1 MVEEL
6 LDSSNIPTHPLNPP
20 PQAGD
25 FFLREHD
32 GRYVE
37 GNPREVWQV
46 GLAVEAARQLLVG
59 RIKIGVGVQLGLSTR
74 SVFGGGEED
83 SWNKNL

>member
-1 MVEEL
+1 MGL
-6 LDSSNIPTHPLNPP
+6 LDRSDIPTHPLNPP

-37 GNPREVWQV
+37 GDPREVRQV
-46 GLAVEAARQLLVG
+46 GLAVEELQSLE
-59 RIKIGVGVQLGLSTR
+59 IKFEPPLKYLISHD
-74 SVFGGGEED
+74 F
-83 SWNKNL
+83 